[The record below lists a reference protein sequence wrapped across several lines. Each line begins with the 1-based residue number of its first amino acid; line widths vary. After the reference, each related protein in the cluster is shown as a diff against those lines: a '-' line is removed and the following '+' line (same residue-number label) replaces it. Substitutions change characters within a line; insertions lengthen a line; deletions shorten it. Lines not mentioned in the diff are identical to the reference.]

1 MKDRSVYFR
10 LAVPILLWAIL
21 LLVLYLSSLYSFLLF
36 HSIAEIFSI
45 IIAGGVFALAWN
57 SRRVIHNNYLL
68 FLGIGLLFIAF
79 LDLIHALAYKGMGV
93 FPGYGANLPTQLWIA
108 ARYLQ
113 SLTFLAAPLLL
124 HRRLRPGLVFL
135 GYFLATVLLLLAIFQ
150 WRIFPDCFVEGQG
163 LTAFKKNS
171 EYLISLI
178 LLGAMGLLL
187 QKKRDFDPSVLR
199 LLVISILLTIGSE
212 LAFTFYISV
221 YGFSNMVGHLFKIM
235 AFYCIYKAIIET
247 GLVQPFALLFRDLKL
262 HKEELEKDRDTIK
275 ELNVELIKRVEQ
287 LEATNREL
295 EAFSYSA
302 SHDLQAPLRAI
313 TGFSQILQEEYVD
326 KLDEEARKFLTIIQD
341 NSQKMRLL
349 IRSLLDLSRME
360 RRELNICEVNMEE
373 LVFSVFAQQNGAAA
387 RVPELT
393 IKPLPPARG
402 DLVLLRQVLDN
413 LLANARK
420 FTQTREAPVIEVGGS
435 SDEGENVYYV
445 QDNGIGFDMKYA
457 ERIFESFQRLHSE
470 EHFAG
475 AGIGLALVS
484 RIIHRHGGRVWA
496 EAKPGEGAV
505 FYFTLPR

>member
-1 MKDRSVYFR
+1 MDYRPVYFR
-10 LAVPILLWAIL
+10 LTVSILLWTIL
-21 LLVLYLSSLYSFLLF
+21 LLSLYLSSLYSFLLF
-36 HSIAEIFSI
+36 HSVAEIFSI

-57 SRRVIHNNYLL
+57 SRRVIANNYLL

-79 LDLIHALAYKGMGV
+79 LDLIHTLAYKGMGV
-93 FPGYGANLPTQLWIA
+93 FPGYDANLPTQLWIA

-135 GYFLATVLLLLAIFQ
+135 GYFLATALLLLSIFHWQ
-150 WRIFPDCFVEGQG
+150 IFPDCFVEGRG

-171 EYLISLI
+171 EYLISVI
-178 LLGAMGLLL
+178 LLGAMAFLLR
-187 QKKRDFDPSVLR
+187 QKRDFDPSVLR

-235 AFYCIYKAIIET
+235 AFFCIYKAIIET
-247 GLVQPFALLFRDLKL
+247 GLVKPFDLLFRDLKL
-262 HKEELEKDRDTIK
+262 HKEVLEKDRDTIK
-275 ELNVELIKRVEQ
+275 ELNAELLRRVEQ

-326 KLDEEARKFLTIIQD
+326 KLDEEARKFLAIIQD
-341 NSQKMRLL
+341 NTQKMRLL
-349 IRSLLDLSRME
+349 ICSLLDLSRME
-360 RRELNICEVNMEE
+360 RRELSFCEVNMEE
-373 LVFSVFAQQNGAAA
+373 LALSVFAEQTGAAA

-393 IKPLPPARG
+393 IKTLPSARG
-402 DLVLLRQVLDN
+402 DLVLLRQVWDN

-420 FTQTREAPVIEVGGS
+420 FTQTREAPVIEVGGRS
-435 SDEGENVYYV
+435 EEREDVYYV
-445 QDNGIGFDMKYA
+445 KDNGIGFEMQYA
-457 ERIFESFQRLHSE
+457 GKIFESSRRLHGPDE
-470 EHFAG
+470 
-475 AGIGLALVS
+475 
-484 RIIHRHGGRVWA
+484 
-496 EAKPGEGAV
+496 
-505 FYFTLPR
+505 